1 MNKSNAVQPTKAE
14 NFLPFTQGILQRK
27 CACGKKTPAG
37 GQCSACRQKK
47 MNLQRQN
54 TQTDEIS
61 KVPPVVHEVLGS
73 SGRSLDTQ
81 TRAFMEPRF
90 GQDFSQVR
98 IHTTGRAAESA
109 NAVNAV
115 AYTAGRNV
123 AFARGQYTPQTM
135 KGKQLLAHELTHVV
149 QQGGSTPISNTD
161 KAAGG
166 EKAKANTNIT
176 QVNTRPMISRSAL
189 TIGKPND
196 SYEREAD
203 AVADNVVRMS
213 TLGLLARKSTPGIL
227 QRSTVPLLQRRLV
240 VNPADSIPL
249 APGEFGPPTP
259 LTFAVQGLIDDTC
272 PDGQFAVD
280 STTGNV
286 TSSRANFCD
295 DPPPAAPILAADVSS
310 TPVGCGCICDVVNDT
325 HTTTIAFSAGGPGTS
340 PGSVVGAGAGQGGV
354 TTDATVN
361 IDPRFQGQY
370 LIGGRWVDVPF
381 HLLFSHELCGHAL
394 PKMKGTHVAR
404 GRGPRGGT
412 PPQERRAVDVER
424 DIAAEHNPPLP
435 RRPEDYSGAARRRP

>member
-1 MNKSNAVQPTKAE
+1 MNKSNVAQQTKAA
-14 NFLPFTQGILQRK
+14 NFLPLAQGILQRK

-37 GQCSACRQKK
+37 GQCTACRQKK

-54 TQTDEIS
+54 TQPDRIN
-61 KVPPVVHEVLGS
+61 KVPSVVHEVLGS
-73 SGRSLDTQ
+73 SGRPLDTQ

-98 IHTTGRAAESA
+98 THTTGRAAESA

-115 AYTAGRNV
+115 AYTSGRNV
-123 AFARGQYTPQTM
+123 AFARGQYAPQTM

-149 QQGGSTPISNTD
+149 QQGGSSPILNRD
-161 KAAGG
+161 KATGG
-166 EKAKANTNIT
+166 EKAHADTNIR
-176 QVNTRPMISRSAL
+176 QVNTQPMISRSAL
-189 TIGKPND
+189 TIGRPND

-203 AVADNVVRMS
+203 AVADNVVRMP
-213 TLGLLARKSTPGIL
+213 TPGLLARKSTPGIL

-259 LTFAVQGLIDDTC
+259 LTFAIQGLIGDTC

-295 DPPPAAPILAADVSS
+295 DPPPAPPILAADVSS
-310 TPVGCGCICDVVNDT
+310 TPVGCGCLCDVIN
-325 HTTTIAFSAGGPGTS
+325 HALTTTIAFRAGGPGTTPVGATGTG
-340 PGSVVGAGAGQGGV
+340 PGSP
-354 TTDATVN
+354 TVRA
-361 IDPRFQGQY
+361 DPRFQGQY
-370 LIGGRWVDVPF
+370 RISGRWVDIPF
-381 HLLFSHELCGHAL
+381 HLILAHEICGHAL
-394 PKMKGTHVAR
+394 DLMRGTQVAR
-404 GRGPRGGT
+404 GPGPRGGT
-412 PPQERRAVDVER
+412 PPHERRSVDVER

-435 RRPEDYSGAARRRP
+435 RRPEDYSRAARKRP